1 MSEGEKYNVTVTD
14 PESLDKLFEVVS
26 GGGSKPQQHSPAK
39 KLGLPSTMF
48 IEPSGT
54 GMHARTHSLPPNIGA
69 QARELSLPYGWEAAC
84 TKDGHTYYIE

>member
-1 MSEGEKYNVTVTD
+1 MSEGDKYNVTVTD

-26 GGGSKPQQHSPAK
+26 GTKQQLQPPAK

-54 GMHARTHSLPPNIGA
+54 GLHARTHSLPPNIGA
-69 QARELSLPYGWEAAC
+69 QARDLPLPYGWEAAY
-84 TKDGHTYYIE
+84 TKDGLSYYIE

>member
-26 GGGSKPQQHSPAK
+26 QGTKPQLQSPAK

-48 IEPSGT
+48 IEPPGGT

-69 QARELSLPYGWEAAC
+69 QARDLPLPYGWEAAY
-84 TKDGHTYYIE
+84 TKDGLSYYIE